1 MGIASSGPIRGKCKG
16 FSARAVV
23 ARVGVVEP
31 NREEQALNS
40 QSVGLNQ
47 VRCLELRKLMHEL
60 SNVTTGML
68 FSSGLLMQLLAGDE
82 RCHYCEQINQAGERT
97 ATLVREMRALLHPEE
112 QF

>member
-1 MGIASSGPIRGKCKG
+1 
-16 FSARAVV
+16 
-23 ARVGVVEP
+23 
-31 NREEQALNS
+31 LNS
-40 QSVGLNQ
+40 QSTDLNQ
-47 VRCLELRKLMHEL
+47 ARCLELRKLMHEL